1 MNHGNNETLNAV
13 NLKQILS
20 SGIMAEPQDDS
31 KSKLAAVMIIVFGS
45 EPMVLMTE
53 RSKTMNHHAG
63 EISFPGGT
71 WEQKDGDLLGTA
83 IRETRE
89 ELGLEISKSMI
100 IGQLKPVTTL
110 NSGFKIIPFITILD
124 ELPKILTSSEIASI
138 LRIPLLPLLKTIE
151 NDKDPMHQSIM
162 EMYAFKFNN
171 HLIWGASARMLKQI
185 HDKIL
190 S

>member
-1 MNHGNNETLNAV
+1 MNYDNDETLNVV

-20 SGIMAEPQDDS
+20 SGIQAEPQDDS
-31 KSKLAAVMIIVFGS
+31 KSKLAAVMIIIFKS
-45 EPMVLMTE
+45 ESMVLMTE

-71 WEQKDGDLLGTA
+71 WEQKDGDLLATA

-89 ELGLEISKSMI
+89 ELGLEISKSMV
-100 IGQLKPVTTL
+100 IGQLRPVTTL

-124 ELPKILTSSEIASI
+124 TLPKILPSSEIASI
-138 LRIPLLPLLKTIE
+138 LQIPLLPLLQTIE
-151 NDKDPMHQSIM
+151 NDKDPLHRSIL
-162 EMYAFKFNN
+162 EMYTFKFDN

-185 HDKIL
+185 HDKIF

>member
-1 MNHGNNETLNAV
+1 MNHDNGETLDIA
-13 NLKQILS
+13 NLKQMLS
-20 SGIMAEPQDDS
+20 SGITTELQDDS
-31 KSKLAAVMIIVFGS
+31 KNKLAAVMIIVFGS

-71 WEQKDGDLLGTA
+71 WDEKDGDLLTTA

-89 ELGLEISKSMI
+89 ELGLEISQSMV

-110 NSGFKIIPFITILD
+110 NSGFKIMPFVTMLD
-124 ELPKILTSSEIASI
+124 ELPKILPSSEIASV
-138 LRIPLLPLLKTIE
+138 LRIPLFSLLKTIE
-151 NDKDPMHQSIM
+151 NDNDPSHRSILEMHT
-162 EMYAFKFNN
+162 FKFDN

-190 S
+190 P